1 MSFIY
6 IISPSRHQNGPV
18 KIGISDN
25 PQKRLKQIQ
34 TGHPEK
40 IEIKHLEEIST
51 RRKTLELEKNLHRD
65 FSIYRS
71 HGEWFNMT
79 VDDAIVFL
87 KFTIVQYAD
96 SEIEYEIDV
105 DSFVRK

>member
-6 IISPSRHQNGPV
+6 IISQVKHQNGPV

-71 HGEWFNMT
+71 HGEWFNMN
-79 VDDAIVFL
+79 VDEAIGFL
-87 KFTIVQYAD
+87 KFTIIHYDD
-96 SEIEYEIDV
+96 SDIENDIDCYI
-105 DSFVRK
+105 RK